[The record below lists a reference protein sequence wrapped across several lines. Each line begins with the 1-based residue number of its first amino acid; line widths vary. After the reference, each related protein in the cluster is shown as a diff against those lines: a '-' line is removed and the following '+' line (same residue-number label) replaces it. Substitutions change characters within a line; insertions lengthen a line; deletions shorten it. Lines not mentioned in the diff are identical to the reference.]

1 MSRDSCFLQYLM
13 EVWVLDACLL
23 VYTSHLFLEQNLW
36 EDILFF
42 VAAISALSL
51 LMTRDWGYISLRR
64 GGSLEEV
71 RHFGL
76 AFERYP
82 TAEFWRRVS
91 LFIHELPGFVS
102 P

>member
-1 MSRDSCFLQYLM
+1 MSRDSYFLQDLM
-13 EVWVLDACLL
+13 EAWVLGACLL
-23 VYTSHLFLEQNLW
+23 VYASHPFLEQNLW
-36 EDILFF
+36 EDILFLA
-42 VAAISALSL
+42 VAISALSF
-51 LMTRDWGYISLRR
+51 LMTRDWGYISLQR